1 MRPDVN
7 VEEALR
13 RALAARAEAV
23 QSAPDALGTIRTRI
37 ARRRLPVV
45 GSRRNLLVAVVTAV
59 AVALGGGGVA
69 VAAAGGWPI
78 DRHRPTPAPTATTSY
93 RLAVYYLGPASQG
106 DRLFREY
113 HLQSGRVPAAS
124 EAIGLAVQQ
133 MLNRPADDPDYR
145 SPWPSGA
152 TVRSALV
159 DSGAITI
166 DLAGAAT
173 PTEPVDQLTAQQA
186 VQQLVWTAT
195 AVMNGTGSWPVRL
208 LLDGRPATAL
218 WGWPL
223 PAGGLHRGPAA
234 DVLAP
239 IWIIDPQQ
247 GAVQGRRFDVSLA
260 GIVFEGTVRLR
271 VLDGSGRV
279 VVDQP
284 VPLSSGAPAQGT
296 GFVLLE
302 LTSGRYTVEGYLVSE
317 RDGTEQ
323 LIDDHQFTVG

>member
-1 MRPDVN
+1 MNPN
-7 VEEALR
+7 SGVEEALR
-13 RALAARAEAV
+13 RALAARAETV
-23 QSAPDALGTIRTRI
+23 PTAPDALGTIRTRI

-69 VAAAGGWPI
+69 VAAAGGWAI
-78 DRHRPTPAPTATTSY
+78 DRHRPTPSPTGTASY
-93 RLAVYYLGPASQG
+93 RLPVYYLGPVSQG

-113 HLQSGRVPAAS
+113 HLQSGRLPGATVAV
-124 EAIGLAVQQ
+124 GMAVQQ

-152 TVRSALV
+152 TVRSASV
-159 DSGAITI
+159 DPGTITV
-166 DLAGAAT
+166 DLAGAAI

-195 AVMNGTGSWPVRL
+195 AVIQGTGSWDVRL
-208 LLDGRPATAL
+208 LLDGKPATAL
-218 WGWPL
+218 WGWPV
-223 PAGGLHRGPAA
+223 PAGALHRGPAA

-247 GAVQGRRFDVSLA
+247 GSVQGHRFDVSLA
-260 GIVFEGTVRLR
+260 GIVFEATMRLR

-279 VVDQP
+279 VDDQQ
-284 VPLSSGAPAQGT
+284 VLLSSGAPAQGT
-296 GFVLLE
+296 GRVTLN
-302 LTSGRYTVEGYLVSE
+302 LTSGRYTIEGYLISE

-323 LIDDHQFTVG
+323 VIDDHQFTVG